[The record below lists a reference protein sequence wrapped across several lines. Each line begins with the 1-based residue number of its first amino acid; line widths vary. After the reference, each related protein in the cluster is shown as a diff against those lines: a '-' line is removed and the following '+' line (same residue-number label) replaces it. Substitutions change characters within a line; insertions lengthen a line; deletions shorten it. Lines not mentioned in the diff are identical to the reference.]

1 MPGNYYGN
9 VFFSKTVCGIFL
21 KKHFRENFRKKFQ
34 KNYGKFFLEFPE
46 CHFIDTGNGMG
57 NSEKQGLPAA

>member
-1 MPGNYYGN
+1 MRD
-9 VFFSKTVCGIFL
+9 FFKETFQG
-21 KKHFRENFRKKFQ
+21 EFQ
-34 KNYGKFFLEFPE
+34 KKIPEELREIFLEFPE